1 MAAHIDDATRET
13 VLYFQVKKSQTID
26 SYKHDEALIETQTGN
41 CIKVARS
48 NRGGEFL
55 SDDLTWHQDMRG
67 TKHELT
73 VHDSLQQNDVAK
85 RGMRTRTEHAQALL
99 LASGLP

>member
-1 MAAHIDDATRET
+1 MAARIDDATRET
-13 VLYFQVKKSQTID
+13 VLYFQAKKSQTID
-26 SYKHDEALIETQTGN
+26 SYKHNEALIETQTGN

-67 TKHELT
+67 TKCELN
-73 VHDSLQQNDVAK
+73 VHNSLQQNSVAE
-85 RGMRTRTEHAQALL
+85 RGMCTHAECA
-99 LASGLP
+99 

>member
-1 MAAHIDDATRET
+1 MAACIDNATHET
-13 VLYFQVKKSQTID
+13 VLYFQVKKSQTIN

-41 CIKVARS
+41 CIKVAHS
-48 NRGGEFL
+48 NQGGEFL
-55 SDDLTWHQDMRG
+55 SDDPTWHQDIRG

-73 VHDSLQQNDVAK
+73 VHDSLQQNSVAK
-85 RGMRTRTEHAQALL
+85 HGMCTCAEHTQDLI